1 MEPKE
6 TAQEGLN
13 QLKKAVVDLLKSH
26 PEGMTNAE
34 IADALGI
41 RSDHNERNRDY
52 LSFSVLGLLMK
63 SKTVVK
69 KKKKGTRRPTYKLS
83 NLSLR

>member
-1 MEPKE
+1 MEPYE
-6 TAQEGLN
+6 TAQQGLKH
-13 QLKKAVVDLLKSH
+13 LKQAVIDLLKSH

-41 RSDHNERNRDY
+41 RSDHNGRNKDY

-63 SKTVVK
+63 SEKVVK
-69 KKKKGTRRPTYKLS
+69 TRAKRPTYKLS
-83 NLSLR
+83 R